1 MFWKRVL
8 STMILALLLF
18 NIKVLGAAAR
28 PPLTVKK
35 SKLGKTEGSVSKD
48 RAPVRNSGPNPCT
61 FMPGPDNGDS
71 GCHKYP

>member
-8 STMILALLLF
+8 LTMILALSLF
-18 NIKVLGAAAR
+18 NIKVLVAAAR
-28 PPLTVKK
+28 PPSTVME
-35 SKLGKTEGSVSKD
+35 SKLGETKGSVSKD

-61 FMPGPDNGDS
+61 YMPGPDNGDS